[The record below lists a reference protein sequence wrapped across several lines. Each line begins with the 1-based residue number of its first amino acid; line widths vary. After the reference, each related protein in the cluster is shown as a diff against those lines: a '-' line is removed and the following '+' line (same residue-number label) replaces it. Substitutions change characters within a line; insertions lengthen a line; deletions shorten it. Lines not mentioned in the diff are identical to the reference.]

1 MATTNPSLFGML
13 GDEAAMQR
21 QLDEQRAQAFA
32 QQSQEQRLASMG
44 YKAGSQLGRGIA
56 GAFGVD
62 VTDPTVRR
70 ATQIRQLASQFD
82 TTTPE
87 GMMQFAQ
94 ALQSIDPNAAAQ
106 AVTQAQAMSKSASD
120 IFKTTAEAQAK
131 MQDVMGKNSRVQ
143 MLKDAGLKDKEAEG
157 IASNDTAFA
166 NYVKGKRIE
175 TPSDYAVQAVKLGFG
190 AKPYLSD
197 YSPEEVKAM
206 ENGLVSQKTTV
217 AAAGRPTTVFQQETE
232 FAKQRGTDQA
242 KALTTAAQQAQS
254 SAQTVNTLDQ
264 MAKTLETS
272 VYGGPQAN
280 TAIAAGQFLRSL
292 NLLSPQEA
300 QTLSNSEIYDKMA
313 KDLVLKDLGGKLGAQ
328 ISDADRKFI
337 EAKIPQLQNSP
348 EARKALVQKLKE
360 VHQKNIDN
368 FKAMNEYANKNGN
381 LNNFDFTQQYGGSNN
396 TAPAAPTGWSIKVK

>member
-13 GDEAAMQR
+13 GNEAAMQR

-44 YKAGSQLGRGIA
+44 YKAGAQVGRGLA

-62 VTDPTVRR
+62 VTDPVIRQ
-70 ATQIRQLASQFD
+70 ASQLRQLASQFD
-82 TTTPE
+82 TTSPE
-87 GMMQFAQ
+87 GLMQMAQ
-94 ALQSIDPNAAAQ
+94 ALKESNPAAAAQ
-106 AVTQAQAMSKSASD
+106 LVDRAQTLLKAQADTSKVSM
-120 IFKTTAEAQAK
+120 EAAAK
-131 MQDVMGKNSRVQ
+131 QQEVVGKQSRVD
-143 MLKDAGLKDKEAEG
+143 MLKGAGLNSKEAEG

-190 AKPYLSD
+190 AKPYLSE
-197 YSPEEVKAM
+197 YSPEEIKSM
-206 ENGLVSQKTTV
+206 EKGLVSQKSAV
-217 AAAGRPTTVFQQETE
+217 AAAGRPTTVFQQESE
-232 FAKQRGTDQA
+232 FAKQRGGDQA
-242 KALTTAAQQAQS
+242 KALTAASQQAQS
-254 SAQTVNTLDQ
+254 SAQTLNTLDQ
-264 MAKTLETS
+264 MSKTLETS

-280 TAIAAGQFLRSL
+280 TAIAAGQLLRSL

-300 QTLSNSEIYDKMA
+300 KNLSNSEIYDKMA

-348 EARKALVQKLKE
+348 EARKALVEKIKE

-368 FKAMNEYANKNGN
+368 YKAMNEYANKNGN

-396 TAPAAPTGWSIKVK
+396 SAPAAPTGWSIKVK